1 MEIGEMLQQR
11 RKELGLTMA
20 EIAEKVNVSEGTI
33 SRWES
38 GEIQHMKRDKIKLL
52 AEALRISPLAIMGIS
67 PKEELPIRRYREIME
82 IGKKTFPLFS
92 GIACGEPILM
102 NETIECYVSST
113 TDLQADF
120 VLRAVGTSMEPGIC
134 DGDLVFI
141 RSQPSVDNG
150 HVAAV
155 AIGDSATLKRVYWYQ
170 QSQTLILR
178 ADNPRVSEMVYSDI
192 SLEEVRIL
200 GKAVALQRNVL

>member
-1 MEIGEMLQQR
+1 MDIGEMLQQR

-38 GEIQHMKRDKIKLL
+38 GEIQNMKRDKINSL
-52 AEALRISPLAIMGIS
+52 AKALHISPLAIMGIS
-67 PKEELPIRRYREIME
+67 PKEEPPVKRYREIME
-82 IGKKTFPLFS
+82 IGKKTFPLYS
-92 GIACGEPILM
+92 GIACGEPLLM
-102 NETIECYVSST
+102 DENIECYISST
-113 TDLQADF
+113 TELQADF
-120 VLRAVGTSMEPGIC
+120 VLRAVGSSMEPGIH

-150 HVAAV
+150 QVAAV

-170 QSQTLILR
+170 QTQTLILR
-178 ADNPRVSEMVYSDI
+178 ADNPRVGEMVYSGP
-192 SLEEVRIL
+192 SLEEIRIL
-200 GKAVALQRNVL
+200 GRAVALQRDVL